1 MTGPEQPSGASLETL
16 RAEIDKIDAEIH
28 DRLMARASIVQALGD
43 WKRQNGQAA
52 GAYFHPGREAR
63 ILRTLAARHGGPL
76 PVTAVLALWRTL
88 VSAYLRLQW
97 PFQVVVAD
105 DAATRDLA
113 RQHFG
118 AATPVATA
126 ADPLAALAANEETLA
141 VMPDVADGSGW
152 WCAAPFLSRTGPRI
166 VARLPFFG
174 EGNGPAAYVVA
185 RHGADASGDDVT
197 LAVVAGGKA
206 PQAPGL
212 ELSLLATYKAPGGGT
227 CHLVA
232 LDGHLSEDAAV
243 LQALRASG
251 EVHIVGGYARPLTL
265 PRA

>member
-16 RAEIDKIDAEIH
+16 R
-28 DRLMARASIVQALGD
+28 ALGD

-126 ADPLAALAANEETLA
+126 ADPLAALAATEETLA

-197 LAVVAGGKA
+197 LAVRLRRRGWNFRCWRRIKRPAVGPAIWWPSMVICPRTQPFCKRFGRQAKFTSLADMRGRSPFRA
-206 PQAPGL
+206 PR
-212 ELSLLATYKAPGGGT
+212 S
-227 CHLVA
+227 
-232 LDGHLSEDAAV
+232 
-243 LQALRASG
+243 
-251 EVHIVGGYARPLTL
+251 
-265 PRA
+265 